1 MPGIR
6 GTFKY
11 STIRQS
17 FNYSVEMS
25 FFVSL
30 IFFFQAIDG
39 KQISSALE
47 IYDQDNIYM
56 KTRNPF
62 KEMTIRFSL
71 STTTMKFAS
80 QYSDFYKSDRGI
92 IGIFNQ
98 NLYQSVSHSKSLFWL
113 YIGDQIDT
121 HMAYRINDTGKKK
134 DKQGI
139 IILKKIERKNV
150 SKDDFCWRM
159 IQYCLTKRVRNC
171 NWTLWNK
178 IKYPQQVKSSR

>member
-1 MPGIR
+1 MSRCAWDPGYIQIQHDSSVFQLQR
-6 GTFKY
+6 GNVIF
-11 STIRQS
+11 R
-17 FNYSVEMS
+17 V
-25 FFVSL
+25 L
-30 IFFFQAIDG
+30 DFFFQAIDG

-98 NLYQSVSHSKSLFWL
+98 NLYQSVSHSKSLF
-113 YIGDQIDT
+113 
-121 HMAYRINDTGKKK
+121 
-134 DKQGI
+134 
-139 IILKKIERKNV
+139 
-150 SKDDFCWRM
+150 
-159 IQYCLTKRVRNC
+159 
-171 NWTLWNK
+171 
-178 IKYPQQVKSSR
+178 